1 MSEELLS
8 RRMGVQGGRRVR
20 GRWWKYSNDSRNTST
35 FPRRNH
41 AKDTPDGHY
50 EKSNHQ
56 GGGNNAAEDKGNG
69 VAALTK
75 ACRVVADET
84 DKIDGGHIAEGE
96 VVADTRNTTDFGCD
110 VFQ

>member
-1 MSEELLS
+1 M
-8 RRMGVQGGRRVR
+8 R

-35 FPRRNH
+35 FPRRSH

-56 GGGNNAAEDKGNG
+56 GGGNSAAEDKGNG
-69 VAALTK
+69 AADK
-75 ACRVVADET
+75 GRVVADET
-84 DKIDGGHIAEGE
+84 DKIDEGHMYIAVDPEGE
-96 VVADTRNTTDFGCD
+96 VVADTRNITDFGCD